1 MTEQRTTTLAD
12 DAIPSAERTLGQ
24 LVADA
29 SRDVSEIIRAE
40 LALAKAEIGE
50 DVKNGALAG
59 GMFGGAGYLGMLA
72 SITAVITVGY
82 ALTEAG
88 LRPWAAFLIV
98 TGVLLL
104 IAGLLVLVGRSRVKR
119 VGPPERAIR
128 SARVTIAAVRPDSS
142 GR

>member
-1 MTEQRTTTLAD
+1 MTEQRTATLTDGAN
-12 DAIPSAERTLGQ
+12 PSAERTLGQ

-29 SRDVSEIIRAE
+29 SRDVSEIFRAE
-40 LALAKAEIGE
+40 IALAKAEISE
-50 DVKNGALAG
+50 NVKNGAMAG
-59 GMFGGAGYLGMLA
+59 GLFGVAGYLAMLA
-72 SITAVITVGY
+72 SITAVIAVGY

-104 IAGLLVLVGRSRVKR
+104 IAGLLALIGRSRAKRIGPPKR
-119 VGPPERAIR
+119 VIH
-128 SARVTIAAVRPDSS
+128 SARTTIAAVRPDSS